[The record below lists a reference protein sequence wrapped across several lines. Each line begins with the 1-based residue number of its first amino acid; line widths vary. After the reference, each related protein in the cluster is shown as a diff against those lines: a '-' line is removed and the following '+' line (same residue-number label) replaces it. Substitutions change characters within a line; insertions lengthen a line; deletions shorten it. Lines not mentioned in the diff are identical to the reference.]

1 MILSTTI
8 SLKKHFIELGT
19 CTLERIDEWVLVDK
33 LCILEISQQ
42 SIWEIYEV
50 SNTLWKHQNIMVH
63 MFRSYKS
70 NLKQDN
76 ALLIVRSQCENIT
89 CFSIVLTCV
98 SDNGGAYAVVNSKP
112 NIC

>member
-1 MILSTTI
+1 
-8 SLKKHFIELGT
+8 
-19 CTLERIDEWVLVDK
+19 
-33 LCILEISQQ
+33 
-42 SIWEIYEV
+42 
-50 SNTLWKHQNIMVH
+50 